1 VVFEEALD
9 GGLKVNAGSK
19 DAPIALP
26 DGRRLVVL
34 RDAAN
39 YITAS
44 PKRNPLPEWQP
55 AIEALIRAPRLT
67 APIAV

>member
-44 PKRNPLPEWQP
+44 PKRNPP
-55 AIEALIRAPRLT
+55 PRV
-67 APIAV
+67 AARD